1 MALTNQEV
9 KGSGARWDDA
19 KYTNGQKLF
28 IAAAQDQAPLI
39 QSEFDTTDGGQ
50 TLETVLTD
58 LRCTQVKSIPE
69 VLPGLWLFTVT
80 YRAFRAI

>member
-19 KYTNGQKLF
+19 KFTNGQRLF
-28 IAAAQDQAPLI
+28 IAAAQDQAPLT
-39 QSEFDTTDGGQ
+39 QSAFDSADGE
-50 TLETVLTD
+50 TLETGLTD